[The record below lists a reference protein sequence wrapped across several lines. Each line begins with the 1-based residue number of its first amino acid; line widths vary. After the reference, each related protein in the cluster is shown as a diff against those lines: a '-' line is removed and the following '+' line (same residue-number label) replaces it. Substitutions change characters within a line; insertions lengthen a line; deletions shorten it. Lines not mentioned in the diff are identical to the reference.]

1 MSVSA
6 EANARI
12 MEQYQ
17 RAPGDTGS
25 PEVQIA
31 LLSNRISS
39 LTQHLKDHKKDFH
52 SRRGLISMVNQRRN
66 LLAYLKRTDKTTFTR
81 IVEELG
87 LRA

>member
-1 MSVSA
+1 MSVNA
-6 EANARI
+6 VANASIIERF
-12 MEQYQ
+12 Q
-17 RAPGDTGS
+17 RAAGDTGS

-39 LTQHLKDHKKDFH
+39 LTQHLKEHKKDFH

-66 LLAYLKRTDKTTFTR
+66 LLAYLKRRDKVAYTR
-81 IVEELG
+81 IVQELS